1 MKVAVMGDRHTVQT
15 FSLAG
20 VKDNYTVD
28 DLDKLGEIEDPFDR
42 FTSDDNISIIFLTE
56 RTASA
61 IAQKIKY
68 HAELKSLYPLI
79 ITIPDVQGESED
91 EDRLKK
97 LIRRAVG
104 VDIRED

>member
-20 VKDNYTVD
+20 VKENYTAD
-28 DLDKLGEIEDPFDR
+28 NLDKLSEMEDEFDR
-42 FTSDDNISIIFLTE
+42 FTSDENISIIFMTE

-61 IAQKIKY
+61 IAQKIRY

-79 ITIPDVQGESED
+79 ITIPDVLGESEG